1 MPADFPGPGPLRR
14 GLLGEFSP
22 LTLISAHRRFG
33 FMSNLNAL
41 NSAQSEAAQV
51 VEGPLLILAGA
62 GSGKTRVLT
71 HRIAYLIEEIGVPP
85 WNILAVT
92 FTNKAAGE
100 MRERVEDLVGSATQ
114 NIWIGTFHSICAR
127 LLRFEAQAFALD
139 ASFTIYDEEDR
150 RTLMRRILKSQ
161 NIPEED
167 LTPRSA
173 IAQISRAKNAMQDPH
188 QFAQEATD
196 QQRQI
201 AEIYPLYEA
210 ALRQH
215 NAFDFDDL
223 LVEVVRQLQQH
234 RDVLEKYQE
243 RFKYILIDEYQDTNR
258 PQYLLTQQLAAKHR
272 NICCVGDDDQS
283 IYQFRGADI
292 RNILDFERDYPEAK
306 TVRLEQNYRS
316 TASIL
321 AAANAVIQNN
331 RNRKGKQLWTQSEE
345 GELLRLVECD
355 SDRREARYIVESIQ
369 RLQQQENISLNE
381 MAILYRTNAQSR
393 PLEEELQR
401 AALPYVMVGGT
412 RFYERKEIKDLLA
425 YFRLLVN
432 PADDISLQRII
443 NVPRRGIGATTIGKL
458 QQFARQRGLSLLA
471 AVSISEQVAGLSARA
486 RKNIEEFHSLISS
499 LSNQLET
506 MDLPAL
512 GAEIATRSGYRQ
524 MLEEEDTPEAEVRR
538 QNIDQLLAF
547 ITEYAA
553 DSENPSLDSFLEE
566 TALLA
571 PVDEVEDNG
580 RALTLMTLHS
590 AKGLEF
596 PAVFICGLE
605 EQLFPTARAIEEA
618 WENPQAI
625 EEERRLLYVG
635 ITRAQRQLFL
645 TYACSRYSYGSL
657 QWTTPSRFLKEIPGE
672 LLISTNSGAPQRPSS
687 KSGKGQIKAT
697 PKKRVPKG
705 VHYEWEE
712 SPSTDHIEREFSD
725 ALPEEDFLAKG
736 RWVLHPTWGRGQII
750 AREGRGP
757 DMKLSIRFANNRLK
771 RVAVAYAQLEPA

>member
-1 MPADFPGPGPLRR
+1 
-14 GLLGEFSP
+14 
-22 LTLISAHRRFG
+22 
-33 FMSNLNAL
+33 MSNLNAL
-41 NSAQSEAAQV
+41 NSAQREAAQV

-71 HRIAYLIEEIGVPP
+71 HRISYLIEEIGIPP

-100 MRERVEDLVGSATQ
+100 MRERVENLLGSATQ

-127 LLRFEAQAFALD
+127 LLRFEAPAFGLD

-150 RTLMRRILKSQ
+150 RTLMRRILKPL
-161 NIPEED
+161 NIPEEE

-188 QFAQEATD
+188 RFAQEASD
-196 QQRQI
+196 HQRQI

-223 LVEVVRQLQQH
+223 LVELVRQLQQH

-258 PQYLLTQQLAAKHR
+258 PQYLLTQQLAAKYR

-316 TASIL
+316 TGSIL

-331 RNRKGKQLWTQSEE
+331 QNRKGKQLWTQSEQ
-345 GELLRLVECD
+345 GEPIRLIECD
-355 SDRREARYIVESIQ
+355 SDRREARYVVESIQ
-369 RLQQQENISLNE
+369 RLLQQENLSLAE

-401 AALPYVMVGGT
+401 AALPYVMVGST

-432 PADDISLQRII
+432 PADNISLQRVI
-443 NVPRRGIGATTIGKL
+443 NVPRRGIGAPTIEKL
-458 QQFARQRGLSLLA
+458 QQYARQQGLGLFA
-471 AVSISEQVAGLSARA
+471 AVSICEQIPGLSARA
-486 RKNIEEFHSLISS
+486 RKSLQQFHALISS
-499 LSNQLET
+499 LVNQMTEIE
-506 MDLPAL
+506 LPAL
-512 GAEIATRSGYRQ
+512 GAEIVTRSGYRK
-524 MLEEEDTPEAEVRR
+524 MLEEEDTPEAEVRQ

-566 TALLA
+566 TALLS
-571 PVDEVEDNG
+571 PIDEVEDNG

-596 PAVFICGLE
+596 PAVFICGME
-605 EQLFPTARAIEEA
+605 EQLFPTSRAIEEA
-618 WENPQAI
+618 GENPQAI

-635 ITRAQRQLFL
+635 ITRARQQLFL

-657 QWTTPSRFLKEIPGE
+657 QWTTPSRFLDEIPQD
-672 LLISTNSGAPQRPSS
+672 LLITASAGAPTRPNSNSS
-687 KSGKGQIKAT
+687 KRQNRAGR
-697 PKKRVPKG
+697 KKSAPKG

-712 SPSTDHIEREFSD
+712 SLSTDHIET
-725 ALPEEDFLAKG
+725 ALNEALEQEDFLAKG

-750 AREGRGP
+750 ARDGSGS